1 MTSESYEKLCVL
13 LLKERRAFEES
24 LGRSMGRYGLI
35 MDELEITFVT
45 WNWIRI
51 SFTISIVGRDSS
63 KRSFMF
69 VPSSAM
75 KSKAVVRTQVGS
87 PHFVMGPDCEPK
99 DLSRAIRRDVAYSYL
114 GYRAERLAVRYF
126 EKIAKTY
133 PHIISVRLA
142 TPEEDAKHIDVIV
155 RARFPGFPETD
166 VPIQIKSGEREQ
178 RYHRADEEKAKVP
191 SILMPK
197 KVAFDRL
204 CPGMKGILRAFVCR
218 GQAMHI

>member
-24 LGRSMGRYGLI
+24 LVRLMRGFGLI
-35 MDELEITFVT
+35 TDELEITFVS

-51 SFTISIVGRDSS
+51 SFTASIVSRGSS
-63 KRSFMF
+63 KLSFVF
-69 VPSSAM
+69 APSPAM
-75 KSKAVVRTQVGS
+75 KSKAVVRTKVGS
-87 PHFVMGPDCEPK
+87 PHFVIGADCEPK
-99 DLSRAIRRDVAYSYL
+99 DLLLAIRRDVAYSHL

-126 EKIAKTY
+126 EKLAKTY
-133 PHIISVRLA
+133 PHIMSARLA
-142 TPEEDAKHIDVIV
+142 TLEEDAKRMDVIV

-166 VPIQIKSGEREQ
+166 VPIQIKSREREQ
-178 RYHRADEEKAKVP
+178 RYHRADKEKTEVP

-204 CPGMKGILRAFVCR
+204 SPGMKGILRAFVCK
-218 GQAMHI
+218 GQVMHI